1 MNRKPESHML
11 FGEPVE
17 AVEAQALVPASTY
30 DHLIPTGDRRTA
42 STLREALSEQLCAD
56 DRHALYIIT
65 NRLIEMAASSPSEIA
80 AVRAAELIFRLSGEL
95 RERKELSVETGG
107 APTQINIVQSPDMTG
122 LRMTKELED
131 EY

>member
-11 FGEPVE
+11 FGEPLE
-17 AVEAQALVPASTY
+17 PQEQALPLPATY
-30 DHLIPTGDRRTA
+30 DYLIPTSDRRTA

-95 RERKELSVETGG
+95 KERKELSVETGG
-107 APTQINIVQSPDMTG
+107 APTQINIVSDGNYEG
-122 LRMTKELED
+122 LRFSED
-131 EY
+131 CEP

>member
-1 MNRKPESHML
+1 ML
-11 FGEPVE
+11 FGEPLEQQQE
-17 AVEAQALVPASTY
+17 APLPLPATY
-30 DHLIPTGDRRTA
+30 DYLIPTGDRRTA

-95 RERKELSVETGG
+95 KERKELSVETGG